1 MKYLF
6 PALAV
11 TLLAGCAFFPD
22 HTLVYQ
28 EAESAPPMLV
38 PEGMVFFGE
47 EELFPIPDLEDR
59 VRHSGERRAR
69 FNPPAPP
76 QLEILGRGFGADDP
90 EGEDMPDPRS
100 TRVVL
105 ARDGNGYPII
115 MMATQFAWAW
125 EHVSRALEATD
136 LRVDDRNRE
145 SGVFFIRVPSRY
157 GLAERDAQLKL
168 SHTANGIQIAVLNRR
183 GTSLV
188 EREPGQA
195 ILQRLYDQL

>member
-6 PALAV
+6 PLLAV
-11 TLLAGCAFFPD
+11 LALGGCALFPD
-22 HTLVYQ
+22 RTLVYQ
-28 EAESAPPMLV
+28 EAEPAAPMEV
-38 PEGMVFFGE
+38 PEGMVFLGE
-47 EELFPIPDLEDR
+47 EALFPIPDVENR

-69 FNPPAPP
+69 FNPPEPP
-76 QLEILGRGFGADDP
+76 QLEILGRGFDGEDVSD
-90 EGEDMPDPRS
+90 EDMPDPRN

-125 EHVSRALEATD
+125 EHVSRALEGTD

-145 SGVFFIRVPSRY
+145 SGIFYIRVPSRY

-188 EREPGQA
+188 DREPGQA